1 MDLKE
6 RLFLSYKKAIDEYYS
21 SLNTDKE
28 PIVYG
33 KMLALSTLITQVGL
47 GEEWKVWY
55 YDLC

>member
-28 PIVYG
+28 SIAFG
-33 KMLALSTLITQVGL
+33 KMSALSTLIMQAGL
-47 GEEWKVWY
+47 DKEWKVWY